1 MLECRLAMEK
11 TQTTPSFRPLY
22 DQIKILIRK
31 GLIDGE
37 WRPGDVIPSEM
48 ELAARFKVSQGTVR
62 KAIDSLAAENLLV
75 RRQGKGTFVASHNHE
90 RMHTRFLRIV
100 RDDGQREP
108 LESRLLECRRDKACD
123 TAAGLLDVR
132 VGSPIFTV
140 KRVLSFSG
148 KPVVFDTI
156 HLLAGQFK
164 GLELSQIQEYR
175 GSMYS
180 FFESRYGV
188 NMVRAE
194 ERIKAVAADTE
205 AAELLHVSVGAP
217 LLRVDRVAM
226 DYEDRPME
234 WRRGLCNSSEHCYS
248 NVLA

>member
-1 MLECRLAMEK
+1 MEK
-11 TQTTPSFRPLY
+11 TQNTPSFRPLY
-22 DQIKILIRK
+22 DQIKMLIKK

-62 KAIDSLAAENLLV
+62 KAIDSLASENLLV
-75 RRQGKGTFVASHNHE
+75 RRQGKGTFVSSHSHE
-90 RMHTRFLRIV
+90 RIHTRFLRIV

-108 LESRLLECRRDKACD
+108 LESTLLECRREKACE

-132 VGSPIFTV
+132 LGSPIYTV
-140 KRVLSFSG
+140 KRVLAFSG

-156 HLLAGQFK
+156 HLVASYFK
-164 GLELSQIQEYR
+164 GLELSQIEEFE

-180 FFESRYGV
+180 FFETRYGV
-188 NMVRAE
+188 NLVRAE
-194 ERIKAVAADTE
+194 ERLKAVAADAE
-205 AAELLHVSVGAP
+205 ASELLQVGLGAP

-226 DYEDRPME
+226 NYEDRPME
-234 WRRGLCNSSEHCYS
+234 WRRGLCNSAEHCYS

>member
-1 MLECRLAMEK
+1 MEK
-11 TQTTPSFRPLY
+11 TLNTPSFRPLY
-22 DQIKILIRK
+22 DQIKMLIKK

-62 KAIDSLAAENLLV
+62 KAIDALAAENLLI
-75 RRQGKGTFVASHNHE
+75 RRQGKGTFVSSHSQE
-90 RMHTRFLRIV
+90 RIHTRFLRIV
-100 RDDGQREP
+100 RDDGKSDH

-123 TAAGLLDVR
+123 TAASYLGVR
-132 VGSPIFTV
+132 AGSAIYTV
-140 KRVLSFSG
+140 KRVLLFSG

-156 HLLAGQFK
+156 HLLASQFK
-164 GLELSQIQEYR
+164 GLELSQIEAFQ

-180 FFESRYGV
+180 FFETRYGV

-194 ERIKAVAADTE
+194 ERLKAVPADAE
-205 AAELLHVSVGAP
+205 AAQLLGLDVGAP
-217 LLRVDRVAM
+217 LLRVDRVAV

-234 WRRGLCNSSEHCYS
+234 WRRGLCNSAQHCYS